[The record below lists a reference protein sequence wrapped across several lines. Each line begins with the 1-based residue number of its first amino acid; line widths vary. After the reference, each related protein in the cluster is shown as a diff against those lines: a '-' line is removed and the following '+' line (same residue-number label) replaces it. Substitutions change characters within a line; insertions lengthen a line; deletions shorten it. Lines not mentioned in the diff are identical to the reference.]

1 MTKGNL
7 SDGGWVPHLWTGMSI
22 AVCYFKAISA
32 ATLPRLGVDWNI
44 NPHIQAVLMWVFG
57 LLAVIAIYRELH
69 KHGDKRPTY
78 ISITGFIVMVGT
90 LYTYYDVVILFL
102 GYLLLL
108 IGSFA
113 NQKATYDKL
122 HQKVLLQTEE
132 LANWNK
138 TLETRVEEQVA
149 ELERVGQL
157 KNFLPPE
164 VADLIVKQKGRSVL
178 ESHRSHIA
186 ALCCDLRG
194 FTTFSEH
201 AEPEEVMDIL
211 ISYHQHLGKLVQEHG
226 GTILHRAGDGLMV
239 IFNDPLP
246 CDEPVRRA
254 SELAFSAHV
263 ALRQSFN
270 KWAQYGHHLGLG
282 VGIASGYA
290 TLGIVGDD
298 RQSDYT
304 AIGNV
309 INLTSRLCENAQDG
323 QTLISKKAYL
333 DITESVAGEEVSGL
347 ELKGIMRAQAVYNI
361 SPKSDSKRGN
371 DNLA

>member
-1 MTKGNL
+1 
-7 SDGGWVPHLWTGMSI
+7 
-22 AVCYFKAISA
+22 
-32 ATLPRLGVDWNI
+32 
-44 NPHIQAVLMWVFG
+44 
-57 LLAVIAIYRELH
+57 
-69 KHGDKRPTY
+69 
-78 ISITGFIVMVGT
+78 
-90 LYTYYDVVILFL
+90 
-102 GYLLLL
+102 
-108 IGSFA
+108 
-113 NQKATYDKL
+113 
-122 HQKVLLQTEE
+122 

-178 ESHRSHIA
+178 ESHRSYIA

-211 ISYHQHLGKLVQEHG
+211 MSYHHHLGNLVREHG

-254 SELAFSAHV
+254 SELAFSAHA
-263 ALRQSFN
+263 ALRQPLN

-282 VGIASGYA
+282 IGISAGYA

-323 QTLISKKAYL
+323 QTLICKKAYL
-333 DITESVAGEEVSGL
+333 DIKEFVVGEEISGL
-347 ELKGIMRAQAVYNI
+347 ELKGIKRTQEVYNI
-361 SPKSDSKRGN
+361 IPKNESKRDK
-371 DNLA
+371 DNGPDGYLPNKITY